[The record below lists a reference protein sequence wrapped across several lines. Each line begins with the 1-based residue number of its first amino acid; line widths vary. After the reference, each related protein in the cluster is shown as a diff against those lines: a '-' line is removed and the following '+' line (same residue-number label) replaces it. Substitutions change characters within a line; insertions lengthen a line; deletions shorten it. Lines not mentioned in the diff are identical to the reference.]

1 MSRVLHPGPG
11 FLSSAMY
18 RIMTKKL
25 VIRES
30 ENTKA
35 EGRGIFCFTND
46 DVSRLLSVLNARL
59 LSHKQ

>member
-1 MSRVLHPGPG
+1 
-11 FLSSAMY
+11 MY
-18 RIMTKKL
+18 RMMTKKL

-35 EGRGIFCFTND
+35 EGRGIFCFTDD
-46 DVSRLLSVLNARL
+46 DVSRFSVLNARL

>member
-1 MSRVLHPGPG
+1 MKTISPRIVGVLY
-11 FLSSAMY
+11 S
-18 RIMTKKL
+18 IMTKKL

-46 DVSRLLSVLNARL
+46 DVSRLLSVLNAR
-59 LSHKQ
+59 

>member
-1 MSRVLHPGPG
+1 
-11 FLSSAMY
+11 MY

-35 EGRGIFCFTND
+35 AGRGIFCFTND

>member
-1 MSRVLHPGPG
+1 MSRTVLNLVTLNDGTTT
-11 FLSSAMY
+11 MY

-46 DVSRLLSVLNARL
+46 DVSRLLSVLNAR
-59 LSHKQ
+59 